1 MFRPA
6 SRSLR
11 DSHVM
16 VQDSELRGNAQ
27 PAQILALFILSGE
40 ENATFAII
48 SRYIPLSDV
57 DANQDPYRQFGMVAG
72 RLYYDATE
80 APTVTHA
87 SNFLTLFA
95 KTAMK
100 LSYIEKL
107 VIHVLPLYKVSFIP
121 CLMRHTLTV

>member
-1 MFRPA
+1 
-6 SRSLR
+6 
-11 DSHVM
+11 M
-16 VQDSELRGNAQ
+16 VQYNGLRGNAQ
-27 PAQILALFILSGE
+27 PAQILALFTLSGE
-40 ENATFAII
+40 ENATFAVI
-48 SRYIPLSDV
+48 SCYIPLSDV

-80 APTVTHA
+80 ASIVTDA
-87 SNFLTLFA
+87 SNFLTPFA

-121 CLMRHTLTV
+121 RLMGYALTV